1 MQTTPCCRKQFSSE
15 AQKGSRLYGCKVAGN
30 RADRW
35 AFFCTIINLGYL
47 WVPGAH
53 SQDAGVGGGE
63 WWTKHKLWPFLLI
76 GPLQRKLVSSKWHC
90 LFWFQELASYHYAGL
105 PRTGKDRREK
115 EKEWT
120 LQHNLQTAAFL
131 TTTNKKKSPEPGA
144 MEVEE
149 GEGRSDAGDRFS
161 PQRGN
166 HTLRVVR
173 NDHVFPI
180 KALHRFSGKLVTD
193 DKIEMTVLFD
203 SKAFSGG
210 NGINQFWD

>member
-1 MQTTPCCRKQFSSE
+1 MQACPELVKTEEKKRRNEHFNTIYRLLPFSPPP
-15 AQKGSRLYGCKVAGN
+15 
-30 RADRW
+30 
-35 AFFCTIINLGYL
+35 T
-47 WVPGAH
+47 
-53 SQDAGVGGGE
+53 
-63 WWTKHKLWPFLLI
+63 
-76 GPLQRKLVSSKWHC
+76 
-90 LFWFQELASYHYAGL
+90 
-105 PRTGKDRREK
+105 
-115 EKEWT
+115 
-120 LQHNLQTAAFL
+120 
-131 TTTNKKKSPEPGA
+131 KKKSPEPGA